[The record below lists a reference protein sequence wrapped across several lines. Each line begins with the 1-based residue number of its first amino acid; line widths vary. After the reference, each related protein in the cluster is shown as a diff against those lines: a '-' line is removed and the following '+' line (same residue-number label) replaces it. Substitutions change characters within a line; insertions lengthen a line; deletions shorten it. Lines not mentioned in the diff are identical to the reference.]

1 MPEPNRLSAG
11 GRASNHIIQQTQFH
25 QGLLP
30 RSEDFEAYE
39 RVLHGVAECAERR
52 SHQSNDGHDPRLHHL
67 RRLNVRRGVPPRA
80 QEADTKPRDAHR
92 RARPA
97 FGQRSLR
104 RLHPTQAETTKS
116 TAADAIVI
124 AWRASRGASKGTIS
138 GTDRSWRRASRILV
152 VQNRLG
158 YHNGNRA
165 GGCPWFG
172 KSGQR
177 ENSGQ
182 CRACS
187 NASPLWTKEA
197 HVFTLIMTLLGKW
210 RLLGNGVHHS
220 SLLASYVLRLQ
231 VC

>member
-1 MPEPNRLSAG
+1 MMGTILAYITFGGSMFDAVYLLLHKKPIQSLATLIVALGSPSA
-11 GRASNHIIQQTQFH
+11 
-25 QGLLP
+25 P
-30 RSEDFEAYE
+30 
-39 RVLHGVAECAERR
+39 
-52 SHQSNDGHDPRLHHL
+52 
-67 RRLNVRRGVPPRA
+67 
-80 QEADTKPRDAHR
+80 
-92 RARPA
+92 
-97 FGQRSLR
+97 RSLR

-124 AWRASRGASKGTIS
+124 AWRASRGASKGTFS
-138 GTDRSWRRASRILV
+138 GTDRSWRRGSRILV

-165 GGCPWFG
+165 GGCRCFG

-177 ENSGQ
+177 EKSGQ

-197 HVFTLIMTLLGKW
+197 HFFTPIMTLLGKW
-210 RLLGNGVHHS
+210 RLVGNGVHHS